1 MDIWKKLTGELIDI
15 VEWLD
20 ESGDTLVYRFQRHQ
34 NEIKNGAKLTVR
46 ESQCAVFVNEGQI
59 ADLFKPGMY
68 TLDTQ
73 NLPILAT
80 LRGWKYGFNSP
91 FKAEVYFVSTRQFT
105 NLKWGTQNPIML
117 RDPEF
122 GPIRLRAHGTFVIK
136 VTDPAAV
143 VREVAGTNARFTVDG
158 ITDQLRNLIVSK
170 FADVLGESKVAA
182 LDLASNYDEL
192 GKFITDRVKPHFA
205 PFGIDVTQLL
215 VENISLPPEVEA
227 ALDKRSSMG
236 IIGNLHA
243 YTQFQTANAIGDAA
257 KNPGGIAGVG
267 AGLGAGMAMAQQM
280 AGAMQAPAQPMGSPA
295 GAMPPPLP
303 SAAAFFVAFN
313 GQQAGPFEMT
323 ALAEHARAGQLTRET
338 LVWKQGM
345 AAWVGAGQVPELASV
360 FGAAP
365 PPLPPR

>member
-20 ESGDTLVYRFQRHQ
+20 DSGDTLVYRFQRHQ

-59 ADLFKPGMY
+59 ADVFKPGMY

-73 NLPILAT
+73 NMPIMAT

-105 NLKWGTQNPIML
+105 NLKWGTQNPIMM

-136 VTDPAAV
+136 VIDPAAV
-143 VREVAGTNARFTVDG
+143 VREVAGTNARFTVEG

-170 FADVLGESKVAA
+170 FADVVGESKIPA

-192 GKFITDRVKPHFA
+192 GKFITDRVKPHFT

-215 VENISLPPEVEA
+215 VENISLPPEVEG
-227 ALDKRSSMG
+227 ALDKRTSMG
-236 IIGNLHA
+236 IIGNLNA

-257 KNPGGIAGVG
+257 KNPGGVAGVG

-280 AGAMQAPAQPMGSPA
+280 AGAMNAPAGASA

-303 SAAAFFVAFN
+303 SAAAFFMALN
-313 GQQAGPFEMT
+313 GQQAGPFDMN
-323 ALAEHARAGQLTRET
+323 ALAEHARAGRLTRET

-345 AAWVGAGQVPELASV
+345 AGWTGAGQVPELASV
-360 FGAAP
+360 FGAVP

>member
-20 ESGDTLVYRFQRHQ
+20 DSGDTLVYRFQRHQ

-59 ADLFKPGMY
+59 ADVFKPGMY

-73 NLPILAT
+73 NMPIMAT

-105 NLKWGTQNPIML
+105 NLKWGTQNPIMM

-136 VTDPAAV
+136 VIDPAAV
-143 VREVAGTNARFTVDG
+143 VREVAGTNARFTVEG

-170 FADVLGESKVAA
+170 FADVVGESKIPA

-192 GKFITDRVKPHFA
+192 GKFITDRVKPHFT

-215 VENISLPPEVEA
+215 VENVSLPPEVEG
-227 ALDKRSSMG
+227 ALDKRTSMG
-236 IIGNLHA
+236 IIGNLNA

-257 KNPGGIAGVG
+257 KNPGGVAGVG

-280 AGAMQAPAQPMGSPA
+280 AGAMNAPAGGA

-303 SAAAFFVAFN
+303 SAAAFFMALN
-313 GQQAGPFEMT
+313 GQQAGPFDMS
-323 ALAEHARAGQLTRET
+323 ALAEHARAGRLTRET

-345 AAWVGAGQVPELASV
+345 AGWIGAGQVAELSPV
-360 FGAAP
+360 FGAVP

>member
-20 ESGDTLVYRFQRHQ
+20 DSGDTLVYRFQRHQ

-59 ADLFKPGMY
+59 ADVFKPGMY

-73 NLPILAT
+73 NMPIMAT

-105 NLKWGTQNPIML
+105 NLKWGTQNPIMM

-136 VTDPAAV
+136 VIDPAAV
-143 VREVAGTNARFTVDG
+143 VREVAGTNARFTVEG

-170 FADVLGESKVAA
+170 FADVVGESKIPA

-192 GKFITDRVKPHFA
+192 GKFITDRVKPHFT

-215 VENISLPPEVEA
+215 VENVSLPPEVEG
-227 ALDKRSSMG
+227 ALDKRTSMG
-236 IIGNLHA
+236 IIGNLNA

-257 KNPGGIAGVG
+257 KNPGGVAGVG

-280 AGAMQAPAQPMGSPA
+280 AGAMNAPVQPAA

-303 SAAAFFVAFN
+303 SVAAFFMALN
-313 GQQAGPFEMT
+313 GQQAGPFDMG
-323 ALAEHARAGQLTRET
+323 ALAEHARAGRLTRET

-345 AAWVGAGQVPELASV
+345 AGWIGAGQVAELASV
-360 FGAAP
+360 LGAVPGAP
-365 PPLPPR
+365 PPLPS

>member
-20 ESGDTLVYRFQRHQ
+20 DSGDTLVYRFQRHQ

-59 ADLFKPGMY
+59 ADVFKPGMY

-73 NLPILAT
+73 NMPIMAT

-105 NLKWGTQNPIML
+105 NLKWGTQNPIMM

-136 VTDPAAV
+136 VIDPAAV
-143 VREVAGTNARFTVDG
+143 VREVAGTNARFTVEG

-170 FADVLGESKVAA
+170 FADVVGESKIPA

-192 GKFITDRVKPHFA
+192 GKFITDRVKPHFT

-215 VENISLPPEVEA
+215 VENVSLPPEVEG
-227 ALDKRSSMG
+227 ALDKRTSMG
-236 IIGNLHA
+236 IIGNLNA

-257 KNPGGIAGVG
+257 KNPGGVAGVG

-280 AGAMQAPAQPMGSPA
+280 AGAMSAPSGAA

-303 SAAAFFVAFN
+303 SAAAFFMALN
-313 GQQAGPFEMT
+313 GQQAGPFDMS
-323 ALAEHARAGQLTRET
+323 ALAEHARAGRLTRET

-345 AAWVGAGQVPELASV
+345 AGWIGAGQVPELATV
-360 FGAAP
+360 FGAVP
-365 PPLPPR
+365 PPLPR